1 MRISNR
7 TFVISG
13 GSSGLGLATVQELL
27 RCNAYVAVLDLS
39 PISAELVSDETCSS
53 DDTSQN
59 PRVLYIET
67 DVTQEDRV
75 ESAVDRV
82 VEWTKSTGAYLGGVI
97 NGAGIALAELTINR
111 QGEPHSTRTWERV
124 LGINLTG
131 TFYLTRLVAKHLVT
145 VPREYELEETA
156 REREEEGMTMKG
168 SDGERGVIVMIASTV
183 AYEGQAGQIAYAASK
198 GAIRSMTLPMAR
210 DMSRYGVRVVTIAP
224 GPFKTPMT
232 GQFSQSMTDRLEKEA
247 VLFPKRYG
255 MPEEFAATRFLA
267 FSFTRTAPLTI
278 SMAVSAPPNSSGIS
292 VPPPTQNPPT
302 LAEVGDAQHYLDN
315 LLRVEAASSNMQTP
329 TNVEVGGATLYVH
342 EVATKCAPQIAAP
355 PWFDPIAAQLIQLTN
370 NLDNLNNTVNNL
382 SNNYN
387 TLSDNY
393 NNLNNIVNHPTNNHN
408 HLNNTVNN
416 LNNNYNNLNNTVN
429 NLSDTVTNLEGTVN
443 ARFTGLERSMAI
455 LQNFTKG
462 YGLLTPFNN
471 ILNDAGAPLPLPPIT
486 CAGDL
491 ANLSDA
497 DVRIWFIY
505 YFPDRT
511 LTGTSHV
518 EKKAVI
524 GRYIGC
530 SVEM

>member
-39 PISAELVSDETCSS
+39 PISAEPVSDVETCSS
-53 DDTSQN
+53 DDMSQN

-75 ESAVDRV
+75 ESAVDRI
-82 VEWTKSTGAYLGGVI
+82 VEWTKSTGAHLGGVI

-111 QGEPHSTRTWERV
+111 RGEPHSTRTWDRV

-145 VPREYELEETA
+145 VPREYELEEIA
-156 REREEEGMTMKG
+156 REREEDRMTMKV

-255 MPEEFAATRFLA
+255 MPEEFAATVRWILEC
-267 FSFTRTAPLTI
+267 P
-278 SMAVSAPPNSSGIS
+278 
-292 VPPPTQNPPT
+292 
-302 LAEVGDAQHYLDN
+302 
-315 LLRVEAASSNMQTP
+315 
-329 TNVEVGGATLYVH
+329 YVNG
-342 EVATKCAPQIAAP
+342 ETFK
-355 PWFDPIAAQLIQLTN
+355 
-370 NLDNLNNTVNNL
+370 
-382 SNNYN
+382 
-387 TLSDNY
+387 
-393 NNLNNIVNHPTNNHN
+393 
-408 HLNNTVNN
+408 
-416 LNNNYNNLNNTVN
+416 
-429 NLSDTVTNLEGTVN
+429 
-443 ARFTGLERSMAI
+443 
-455 LQNFTKG
+455 
-462 YGLLTPFNN
+462 
-471 ILNDAGAPLPLPPIT
+471 
-486 CAGDL
+486 
-491 ANLSDA
+491 
-497 DVRIWFIY
+497 
-505 YFPDRT
+505 
-511 LTGTSHV
+511 LTGGTRV
-518 EKKAVI
+518 PA
-524 GRYIGC
+524 
-530 SVEM
+530 ML

>member
-39 PISAELVSDETCSS
+39 PISAELVSDVETCSS

-75 ESAVDRV
+75 ESAVDRI
-82 VEWTKSTGAYLGGVI
+82 VEWTKLTGAHLGGVI

-111 QGEPHSTRTWERV
+111 RGEPHSTRTWDRV

-156 REREEEGMTMKG
+156 REREEGMVMKV

-267 FSFTRTAPLTI
+267 FSFPL
-278 SMAVSAPPNSSGIS
+278 S
-292 VPPPTQNPPT
+292 
-302 LAEVGDAQHYLDN
+302 
-315 LLRVEAASSNMQTP
+315 
-329 TNVEVGGATLYVH
+329 
-342 EVATKCAPQIAAP
+342 IA
-355 PWFDPIAAQLIQLTN
+355 
-370 NLDNLNNTVNNL
+370 
-382 SNNYN
+382 
-387 TLSDNY
+387 
-393 NNLNNIVNHPTNNHN
+393 
-408 HLNNTVNN
+408 
-416 LNNNYNNLNNTVN
+416 
-429 NLSDTVTNLEGTVN
+429 
-443 ARFTGLERSMAI
+443 
-455 LQNFTKG
+455 
-462 YGLLTPFNN
+462 
-471 ILNDAGAPLPLPPIT
+471 
-486 CAGDL
+486 
-491 ANLSDA
+491 
-497 DVRIWFIY
+497 
-505 YFPDRT
+505 
-511 LTGTSHV
+511 
-518 EKKAVI
+518 
-524 GRYIGC
+524 
-530 SVEM
+530 